1 VALRRFPIH
10 PGAVYGV
17 AKEMRAAGEDFR
29 PIVLAGAAA
38 LGRELA
44 AALTAGGGDAQAV
57 RDLSGRELSAY
68 DLEGAGLLVYLVEGA
83 RPGPDD
89 EQALRLAD
97 RKGVDVICIL
107 VASGVSEPVDVPY
120 VLATNVVRA
129 PAGRPLPLEQIT
141 ELIAE
146 RGDERAYMWAARLP
160 VLRHAVVEQLVRK
173 FSRQN
178 GILGVAIFVPGADL
192 PALTLNQIRMV
203 FRIAAAYGEQ
213 IDRDRVLEILAVI
226 GAGLGFRAVARE
238 ALGFVPGVG
247 WVIKGGVAYAGTRA
261 LGKAAAAYFE
271 AGGQKRLKEAV
282 GSVRSRS

>member
-38 LGRELA
+38 PSRELA

-57 RDLSGRELSAY
+57 RDLAGRELSAY
-68 DLEGAGLLVYLVEGA
+68 DLDGAGLLVYFVE
-83 RPGPDD
+83 RTPGPED

-97 RKGVDVICIL
+97 RKGVDVLCIL
-107 VASGVSEPVDVPY
+107 VTSGVPEPVDVPY
-120 VLATNVVRA
+120 VLATNVVQA
-129 PAGRPLPLEQIT
+129 PAGRPLPLEQIS

-160 VLRHAVVEQLVRK
+160 ALRHAVVEQLIRK

-247 WVIKGGVAYAGTRA
+247 WAIKGGVAYAGTRA

-271 AGGQKRLKEAV
+271 AGGKGRLKEAV
-282 GSVRSRS
+282 RIPR

>member
-1 VALRRFPIH
+1 
-10 PGAVYGV
+10 V

-38 LGRELA
+38 PGRELA

-57 RDLSGRELSAY
+57 RELSGRELSAY
-68 DLEGAGLLVYLVEGA
+68 DLEGAGLLVYLVEGG

-97 RKGVDVICIL
+97 RKGVDVLCVL
-107 VASGVSEPVDVPY
+107 VASGVPEPVDVPY
-120 VLATNVVRA
+120 VLATNVVQA
-129 PAGRPLPLEQIT
+129 PAGQPLPFEQIT

-160 VLRHAVVEQLVRK
+160 ALRHAVVEQLIRK

-203 FRIAAAYGEQ
+203 FRIASAYGEQ

-247 WVIKGGVAYAGTRA
+247 WAIKGGVAYAGTRA

-271 AGGQKRLKEAV
+271 AGGQKRLKDAV
-282 GSVRSRS
+282 ESVRSRS

>member
-1 VALRRFPIH
+1 VRLHRFPVH

-38 LGRELA
+38 PARELLD
-44 AALTAGGGDAQAV
+44 ALTSGGDAQAV
-57 RDLSGRELSAY
+57 RDLSGQELSAY
-68 DLEGAGLLVYLVEGA
+68 DVEGAGLLVYVVEA
-83 RPGPDD
+83 EKVTPAD
-89 EQALRLAD
+89 EAALRLAD
-97 RKGVDVICIL
+97 RKRVEVVCLL
-107 VASGVSEPVDVPY
+107 VGTSGRGPIDVPY
-120 VLATNVVRA
+120 VLATYVVHV
-129 PAGRPLPLEQIT
+129 PAGRPLPLGELAD
-141 ELIAE
+141 LIAE

-160 VLRHAVVEQLVRK
+160 AIRKAVVEELIRK

-178 GILGVAIFVPGADL
+178 GILGVAIFIPGADL
-192 PALTLNQIRMV
+192 PALTLNQVRMV

-213 IDRDRVLEILAVI
+213 IDRDRAVEILAVI

-247 WVIKGGVAYAGTRA
+247 WAIKGGIAYVGTRA

-271 AGGQKRLKEAV
+271 AGGQRRIREAV

>member
-10 PGAVYGV
+10 PAAVYGA

-29 PIVLAGAAA
+29 PIVVAGAEAPARELVDALLAG
-38 LGRELA
+38 
-44 AALTAGGGDAQAV
+44 GDPQAV
-57 RDLSGRELSAY
+57 RDLSGKELSAY
-68 DLEGAGLLVYLVEGA
+68 DVEGAGLLLYVLAGERA
-83 RPGPDD
+83 GPDD

-97 RKGVDVICIL
+97 RKRVEVVCVATGVTR
-107 VASGVSEPVDVPY
+107 GEPVDIPY
-120 VLATNVVRA
+120 VLATSVIRA
-129 PAGRPLPLEQIT
+129 PAGSPLPLERIMQV
-141 ELIAE
+141 IAE
-146 RGDERAYMWAARLP
+146 RADERAYMWAARLP
-160 VLRHAVVEQLVRK
+160 ALRKAVVEQLIRK

-178 GILGVAIFVPGADL
+178 GILGVAIFIPGADL

-213 IDRDRVLEILAVI
+213 IDRDRALEVLAVI

-271 AGGQKRLKEAV
+271 AGGQKRVRETV
-282 GSVRSRS
+282 RSVRSRS